1 MQSYVPLLLWASG
14 VVTTLSVVL
23 TIVQTR
29 KLKNETTRSK
39 AIQQDL
45 KAYKDKYAKVHDIID
60 GSTKYAVW
68 NWGGWHHPSK
78 PQKTWT
84 ITVRMKAVESS
95 VTKPGLYRFEFVSH
109 TSQESKDSWTTEQ
122 YQDFFER
129 RYGGW
134 LDTNNLTGFHWTT
147 ALDPQVN
154 RALRIDSLGIT
165 SDDETPSK

>member
-1 MQSYVPLLLWASG
+1 MHTPIVIWLSG
-14 VVTTLSVVL
+14 VL
-23 TIVQTR
+23 TALAAVAAVVQTLR
-29 KLKNETTRSK
+29 LKSLRLKLHATEG
-39 AIQQDL
+39 DF

-68 NWGGWHHPSK
+68 NWGGWHHGSNPK
-78 PQKTWT
+78 KKWT
-84 ITVRMKAVESS
+84 VTVRMKAVESS

-147 ALDPQVN
+147 ALDPQAN

-165 SDDETPSK
+165 SDGETTNL

>member
-1 MQSYVPLLLWASG
+1 

-39 AIQQDL
+39 AIQQDF

-68 NWGGWHHPSK
+68 NWGGWHHGSNPK
-78 PQKTWT
+78 KKWT
-84 ITVRMKAVESS
+84 VTVRMKAVESS

>member
-1 MQSYVPLLLWASG
+1 MWVSG
-14 VVTTLSVVL
+14 VVTSLSIVA

-29 KLKNETTRSK
+29 KLKSARARMK
-39 AIQQDL
+39 ATLQDF
-45 KAYKDKYAKVHDIID
+45 KAYRDKYAKVHDLIE

-68 NWGGWHHPSK
+68 RWEGWHHLKDPRK
-78 PQKTWT
+78 KWVV
-84 ITVRMKAVESS
+84 IVRMKAVESS
-95 VTKPGLYRFEFVSH
+95 VTKPGFYRFEFVSH
-109 TSQESKDSWTTEQ
+109 NSQETTDTWTTEQ

-134 LDTNNLTGFHWTT
+134 LDTNNTSGFHWTS

-165 SDDETPSK
+165 ADDDTTTT